1 MKDEYRWIEQV
12 KAHGWGNIL
21 SAALDVLEPFGVLSA
36 QALWVL
42 QPALGIFVSREALSG
57 VARALEEPGELE
69 RLREQLFLEDDI
81 DLSQ

>member
-12 KAHGWGNIL
+12 KAQGWGNIL
-21 SAALDVLEPFGVLSA
+21 SAALDALEPFGVLSA

-69 RLREQLFLEDDI
+69 RLREQLFLEDE
-81 DLSQ
+81 